1 MAVSTPLPAFPER
14 RAGMTS
20 PPKIDKTVV
29 LIGMMGA
36 GKTCIGRKLAERL
49 GLPFVDADEEI
60 AQAAG
65 CSIPDIF
72 ALHGEAAFREGEAR
86 GIARLLDEPP
96 HVLATGGGAFMNE
109 GTRAKIREK
118 AISVWLRA
126 DIELL
131 LRRVGRRN
139 NRPLLQQ
146 GEPRATMEKLMD
158 EREPVYAEEDIIVDS
173 VDGPRDAMVNKVADL
188 LNDYAAR
195 SGRGAPQARGAAT

>member
-1 MAVSTPLPAFPER
+1 
-14 RAGMTS
+14 MTS
-20 PPKIDKTVV
+20 PVPKIDKTIV

-49 GLPFVDADEEI
+49 ELPFVDADQEI
-60 AQAAG
+60 AEAAG

-86 GIARLLDEPP
+86 VIARLLDDPV

-109 GTRAKIREK
+109 KTRAKIRER

-126 DIELL
+126 DIDLL

-139 NRPLLQQ
+139 NRPLLAQDD
-146 GEPRATMEKLMD
+146 PRAVLEKLMA
-158 EREPVYAEEDIIVDS
+158 ERDPVYAEADIIVDS
-173 VDGPRDAMVNKVADL
+173 VDGPRDAMVSRVYDAIM
-188 LNDYAAR
+188 DYLARGRLRAR
-195 SGRGAPQARGAAT
+195 SAAP